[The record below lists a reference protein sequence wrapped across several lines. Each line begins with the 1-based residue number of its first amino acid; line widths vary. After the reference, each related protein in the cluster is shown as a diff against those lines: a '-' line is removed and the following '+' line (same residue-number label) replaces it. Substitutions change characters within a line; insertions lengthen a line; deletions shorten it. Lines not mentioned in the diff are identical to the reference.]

1 MHSCGDYP
9 EVGHTIAECC
19 KEKEHSYLE
28 YCIADK
34 GEECGDILP
43 CCKAEQPAERTAQ
56 NYRDKCEC
64 DIAACGGI
72 DEEREH
78 FHWIGDACDC
88 EQGGDDDCAEGNEA
102 FFSYGE
108 FTVDI
113 FDEF

>member
-43 CCKAEQPAERTAQ
+43 CCKAEQPADRTAQ
-56 NYRDKCEC
+56 NSRDKCEC
-64 DIAACGGI
+64 DIAACGGNN
-72 DEEREH
+72 E
-78 FHWIGDACDC
+78 GCGAAVYACDSRIF
-88 EQGGDDDCAEGNEA
+88 QGGCGGTDSHCGSICAVSDA
-102 FFSYGE
+102 VSA
-108 FTVDI
+108 V
-113 FDEF
+113 